1 MNISEFAQAAS
12 ALAAIAM
19 ILVGSRRL
27 KQYLR
32 GLFTCCSLPFG
43 E

>member
-1 MNISEFAQAAS
+1 MNIIEFAQAAS

-19 ILVGSRRL
+19 ILVVSRRL

-32 GLFTCCSLPFG
+32 SLIACCPLPFG

>member
-1 MNISEFAQAAS
+1 MNITEFAQAAS

-19 ILVGSRRL
+19 ILIGSRWL
-27 KQYLR
+27 KQHLR
-32 GLFTCCSLPFG
+32 NLFTCCSISFG

>member
-1 MNISEFAQAAS
+1 MNIIEFAQASS

-32 GLFTCCSLPFG
+32 SLITCCSLSFG